1 MKTAAPPTMTLC
13 VASIMFDGD
22 KVDLTA
28 LFELR
33 AAGWEVEI
41 EHSDAIPNWGI
52 DPQVWFNARKELPD
66 SGTGEGPDDKLQ
78 DEVWKEIAAFCERW
92 GVFFDHIDFF
102 KNPKPKD
109 WRYHPWNDWPED
121 SDFWKNYNRT

>member
-1 MKTAAPPTMTLC
+1 MKTAAPPTMILC
-13 VASIMFDGD
+13 VVSIMFNGD

-52 DPQVWFNARKELPD
+52 DPQVWFNARKELRD

-78 DEVWKEIAAFCERW
+78 GEVWKEIRSLLRAVGRLLRS
-92 GVFFDHIDFF
+92 HRLLQ
-102 KNPKPKD
+102 KPQAQGLEVS
-109 WRYHPWNDWPED
+109 PLE
-121 SDFWKNYNRT
+121 